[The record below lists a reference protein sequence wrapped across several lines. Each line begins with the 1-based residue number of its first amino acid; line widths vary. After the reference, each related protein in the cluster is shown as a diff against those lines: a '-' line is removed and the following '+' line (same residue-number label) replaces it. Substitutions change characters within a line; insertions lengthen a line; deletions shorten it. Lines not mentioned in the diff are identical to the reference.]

1 MMEIDSEK
9 EEANVSEINSELD
22 QSRGSHEFVEDNEAV
37 DLIKNWSQQQELK
50 YETSDFFVC

>member
-22 QSRGSHEFVEDNEAV
+22 QSRGSHKFVEEDNEAV
-37 DLIKNWSQQQELK
+37 DFSKIAVNNRN
-50 YETSDFFVC
+50 